1 MAMAVAELEKLTDWA
16 SLDPYDVPLDKIDM
30 SRPELFEA
38 NVHGKWFARL
48 RKEDPVHYCSDSV
61 NGPFWSIT
69 RFEDIMQVDS
79 NHQIFSSDRSISI
92 VDPAE
97 FNPTNF
103 IAMDQPKHDV
113 QRKVVSGATAPAS
126 LVQMESIIREKACD
140 ILDNLPVGE
149 TFDWVEKVSIEMTTY
164 MLAILFNFPMEDR
177 RLLTHWSDMATSVEG
192 LGNFEHDDDYREQE
206 LMKCLEYFNRLW
218 RERKG
223 DTTSFDFVTM
233 LANAPETENMIDDQM
248 EYLGNLLLLIV
259 GGNDTTRNS
268 MSGGVLALNENPE
281 QYALLRENPKLIPSM
296 VSEIIRWQTPLPHMR
311 RTALADTE
319 IGGKKIKKGDKVIMW
334 YASGNRD
341 DTIIDQPNEFIIDRK
356 KVRHHLSFGLAFIV
370 AWVTELRSC
379 NFASCGKKS
388 WHGSLMWR
396 SLGRLNVCHP
406 ILCWASQPCRYACTL
421 VSNPFDHW
429 CFTPTQEDR

>member
-1 MAMAVAELEKLTDWA
+1 MTMAVAELEKLTDW
-16 SLDPYDVPLDKIDM
+16 SNLDPYDVPLDKIDM

-48 RKEDPVHYCSDSV
+48 RKEDPVHFCSDSV

-69 RFEDIMQVDS
+69 KFEDIMQVDS

-92 VDPAE
+92 VDPDD

-113 QRKVVSGATAPAS
+113 QRKVVSGATAPAN
-126 LVQMESIIREKACD
+126 LAQMESIIREKACN
-140 ILDNLPVGE
+140 ILDDLPVGE
-149 TFDWVEKVSIEMTTY
+149 TFDWVDKVSIEMTTY

-218 RERKG
+218 HERKG
-223 DTTSFDFVTM
+223 DTSSFDFVTM
-233 LANAPETENMIDDQM
+233 LANASETENMIDDQM

-268 MSGGVLALNENPE
+268 MSGGVLALNENPA

-341 DTIIDQPNEFIIDRK
+341 DTIIDQPNEFIIDRQ
-356 KVRHHLSFGLAFIV
+356 KVRHHLSFGFGIHRCMGNRV
-370 AWVTELRSC
+370 AELQLRIMWEEIMARFSSVEVVGEVKRLPS
-379 NFASCGKKS
+379 NFV
-388 WHGSLMWR
+388 
-396 SLGRLNVCHP
+396 LGITAMPVRLH
-406 ILCWASQPCRYACTL
+406 AR
-421 VSNPFDHW
+421 
-429 CFTPTQEDR
+429 